1 MSTPEQMLFAT
12 THESSAVN
20 LAILNGQLFAS
31 LHALARLNIETC
43 RLVLSGAGL
52 HWENVLRAQTP
63 EQFACRQAATWP
75 WLATQFAGYTH
86 GWMDIASEAT
96 ANFGRGASDSHD
108 GHVRHLNTTLDGM
121 ARCARGV
128 DAMLRAMNPLPVAKD
143 GVPASQPRADS
154 RDIAHAIPDGASKT
168 STAATQRSRSPGRRQ
183 KSS

>member
-1 MSTPEQMLFAT
+1 MLFAT

-63 EQFACRQAATWP
+63 EQIASRQAATWP
-75 WLATQFAGYTH
+75 WLAMQFAGYTR

-96 ANFGRGASDSHD
+96 ANFSRSASDSHD

-121 ARCARGV
+121 TRCARGV
-128 DAMLRAMNPLPVAKD
+128 DAMLRALNPVPVAKD
-143 GVPASQPRADS
+143 SAPASQPLPDS
-154 RDIAHAIPDGASKT
+154 RDIAHADPGGASKT
-168 STAATQRSRSPGRRQ
+168 SPTAPQRSRSPGRRQ
-183 KSS
+183 KSR